1 MSSINAHTFTIEQKN
16 VIFYVT
22 RILTGVTLIPFIIII
37 IVYINNRKNFTTI
50 MWFNLQLCISQLLGN
65 SNNCFP
71 MMYSEKLEKSFVCKS
86 QVIIT
91 YISAFSRSILIFGII
106 ISSYFNFS
114 KKRETKC
121 QKYNCLI
128 ISIIC
133 WIVSISFALCYLMT
147 ELKSSPTGYC
157 KANGKTM
164 SFVYYGYLIVM
175 SVAINI
181 LIIMMLI
188 EMKKQMN
195 TSTED

>member
-1 MSSINAHTFTIEQKN
+1 MSSINDDTFTIEQKN

-106 ISSYFNFS
+106 LSSYFNFS

-121 QKYNCLI
+121 QKYYCLI

-133 WIVSISFALCYLMT
+133 CIVSISFALCYLMT
-147 ELKSSPTGYC
+147 KLKSSPTGYC
-157 KANGKTM
+157 KANEKTM

-181 LIIMMLI
+181 LIIIYIMHI
-188 EMKKQMN
+188 Q
-195 TSTED
+195 

>member
-1 MSSINAHTFTIEQKN
+1 MSSINDDTFTIEQKN

-106 ISSYFNFS
+106 LSSYFIFLRKEKQNA
-114 KKRETKC
+114 K
-121 QKYNCLI
+121 NI
-128 ISIIC
+128 I
-133 WIVSISFALCYLMT
+133 VLLYL
-147 ELKSSPTGYC
+147 
-157 KANGKTM
+157 
-164 SFVYYGYLIVM
+164 
-175 SVAINI
+175 
-181 LIIMMLI
+181 
-188 EMKKQMN
+188 
-195 TSTED
+195 